1 MSWRCLAPAGY
12 FLSKKAVVKLLE
24 KLSKILWKI
33 ATFYLYQ
40 VFQFEFCKIS
50 INIRFSEY
58 LHGFAFAW
66 TYCRRKEKEGKKEV
80 LEGSSF
86 DNFFSIISL
95 TSNSI
100 TTVIGKNWTLKSWS
114 QSNLKLLFLANHCV
128 KYVEMRA
135 FTDSYFSVYNQNRV
149 RIFPYKGRIVDVL
162 SVDFE
167 QVFVFQMLEVLD
179 EIRNLSSW

>member
-1 MSWRCLAPAGY
+1 MSWRCLAPAEY
-12 FLSKKAVVKLLE
+12 FLSKTAVVKLLE

-58 LHGFAFAW
+58 RHGFAFAW
-66 TYCRRKEKEGKKEV
+66 TYCLRKEKEGKKEV
-80 LEGSSF
+80 LERSSF

-100 TTVIGKNWTLKSWS
+100 TISHWKKLNLWSQWSQKSWS
-114 QSNLKLLFLANHCV
+114 QSNLKLLFLPNHCE

-135 FTDSYFSVYNQNRV
+135 FTDSYFSVYNKNRV
-149 RIFPYKGRIVDVL
+149 RIFPYKGRIVD
-162 SVDFE
+162 E
-167 QVFVFQMLEVLD
+167 KIW
-179 EIRNLSSW
+179 IRGSAYFAIFYPVNIWT